1 VAVTIKNA
9 IQRAHFKL
17 GNIARCA
24 LTQPMA
30 RSAFLYANATAA
42 VKIAAFV
49 KEAIVAG
56 VFGVSGAMDAY
67 LIALMLI
74 GVPLGLLLNSIQTAF
89 IPLYVSVRET
99 SGTQASALFIRTT
112 ASATLL
118 AMAAVLILWLI
129 ILPWLIDI
137 VGHGFDASK
146 REHIRDLFLW
156 LVPYYFLNGL
166 DLIGHGALQADKRF
180 LPSALLPACTTFMT
194 IAFVLCMRDSDVHAL
209 VLGFVIGSL
218 VEWIVLHWLLRR
230 RGASLLPGRIS
241 FNPEICRLA
250 KESSVLLGGTFVLSF
265 YPMIELGLA
274 SGLGEGTVAAMSYA
288 YKLPTM
294 INGILVAAVGV
305 TVLPF
310 FAEMLVRRDD
320 ASCQRAFRRYAL
332 VLLAGGIL
340 LALGLVMLS
349 KPLVELVFQRGAFH
363 TENTQLVAEIQR
375 GYLIQIPG
383 ALVGVLSGRLLLAQG
398 AYGVVSVMGSLLVVV
413 SGVLAWTLSI
423 QIGAVGIAL
432 GLSIATTLSAM
443 FLVALAL
450 KKFSSTHS
458 MKENTILN

>member
-1 VAVTIKNA
+1 
-9 IQRAHFKL
+9 
-17 GNIARCA
+17 
-24 LTQPMA
+24 
-30 RSAFLYANATAA
+30 
-42 VKIAAFV
+42 
-49 KEAIVAG
+49 
-56 VFGVSGAMDAY
+56 
-67 LIALMLI
+67 
-74 GVPLGLLLNSIQTAF
+74 
-89 IPLYVSVRET
+89 
-99 SGTQASALFIRTT
+99 
-112 ASATLL
+112 
-118 AMAAVLILWLI
+118 
-129 ILPWLIDI
+129 
-137 VGHGFDASK
+137 
-146 REHIRDLFLW
+146 
-156 LVPYYFLNGL
+156 
-166 DLIGHGALQADKRF
+166 
-180 LPSALLPACTTFMT
+180 
-194 IAFVLCMRDSDVHAL
+194 
-209 VLGFVIGSL
+209 
-218 VEWIVLHWLLRR
+218 
-230 RGASLLPGRIS
+230 
-241 FNPEICRLA
+241 
-250 KESSVLLGGTFVLSF
+250 
-265 YPMIELGLA
+265 
-274 SGLGEGTVAAMSYA
+274 
-288 YKLPTM
+288 M

-349 KPLVELVFQRGAFH
+349 KLLVELVFQRVAFH